1 MNVLQVL
8 AFVGAAMCGAGIV
21 IGFLALMIYVYFRD
35 A

>member
-1 MNVLQVL
+1 MIVLQSI

-21 IGFLALMIYVYFRD
+21 IGFLALMIYVYSRD